1 MPEDDDDAPS
11 AVVPRT
17 PDYRVARIVAAG
29 TLVFVVA
36 FIVVFDAISQDY
48 EASPVIVT
56 ALLGCAA
63 TLLGIEGLAFLRGSK

>member
-1 MPEDDDDAPS
+1 MPEDDDDVPS
-11 AVVPRT
+11 AIVPRT

-36 FIVVFDAISQDY
+36 FVVIFDAVSPDY

-63 TLLGIEGLAFLRGSK
+63 TLLGIEGLAVIRGGK